1 MLKLEYLAAHFKKNW
16 TQRHYEENLPFIS
29 VGILAAIVC
38 SLYAL
43 LFAGVEHFSL
53 AFFTN
58 NPLLMFIFS
67 PLMLVVSFLLV
78 KKFAPGS
85 SGSGIPQVMACID
98 KPHRHLSSIFLRK
111 SVITIKVLSSLAAVF
126 AGAAIGREGPSL
138 QISAAIANNVGQFF
152 QKFNIKIKMDQLLIT
167 GAAGGLAAAFNT
179 PIGGIVYAIEELSQ
193 DHIRSFK
200 DVLLIS
206 VVISGLTAQLIT
218 GNYLYL
224 GVPEVLTKIGLS
236 NFCIIALVSL
246 VAGILG
252 ALFSKCLTHLLLWR
266 SSKTFRVQILI
277 IIGVGLLVASSFYF
291 LDPRTVYSGKESI
304 NHILFSKGEIPFHEF
319 GARFILP
326 IFSSM
331 TGIAGGIFAPSL
343 SAGASFGGFVST
355 FFDPSMRT
363 ILGITGMVGFLTG
376 VTRTPITSFVLV
388 LEMTN
393 RHSAVFPMI
402 LASVLSTLGAYLVSD
417 KSFYE
422 ESLELI
428 KEQDLASRK
437 DSIQETSP

>member
-16 TQRHYEENLPFIS
+16 THRHYEENLPFIS
-29 VGILAAIVC
+29 VGILAAVVC
-38 SLYAL
+38 SLYAI
-43 LFAGVEHFSL
+43 LFATVEHFSV
-53 AFFTN
+53 AFFTH
-58 NPLLMFIFS
+58 NPLLMFFFS

-78 KKFAPGS
+78 RRFAPGS
-85 SGSGIPQVMACID
+85 SGSGIPQVLACID
-98 KPHRHLSSIFLRK
+98 KSHRHLSSLFLRK
-111 SVITIKVLSSLAAVF
+111 SVITIKMLSSLAAIF

-138 QISAAIANNVGQFF
+138 QISAAIANNVGQLF
-152 QKFNIKIKMDQLLIT
+152 QKFNIKIKMDQLIVT

-224 GVPEVLTKIGLS
+224 GVPEVLNQIGLS

-252 ALFSKCLTHLLLWR
+252 ALFSKSLIYLIVWR
-266 SSKTFRVQILI
+266 SKKTLGMQILI
-277 IIGVGLLVASSFYF
+277 VLGVGLLVAASFYF
-291 LDPRTVYSGKESI
+291 LDPRAVYSGKESI
-304 NHILFSKGEIPFHEF
+304 NHILFSKGVVPFHEF
-319 GARFILP
+319 GARFLLP
-326 IFSSM
+326 LFSSM

-355 FFDPSMRT
+355 FFDPSLRT
-363 ILGITGMVGFLTG
+363 ILGISGMVGFLTG

-437 DSIQETSP
+437 DSVQEKLA

>member
-1 MLKLEYLAAHFKKNW
+1 MLKLDNLLSHFKKNW

-29 VGILAAIVC
+29 VGILTAVVC
-38 SLYAL
+38 SIYAL
-43 LFAGVEHFSL
+43 IFAGVEHFSYT
-53 AFFTN
+53 FFSHN
-58 NPLLMFIFS
+58 RLLMFVVS
-67 PLMLVVSFLLV
+67 PIMMVVSFMLV

-111 SVITIKVLSSLAAVF
+111 SVIAIKILSSLTGVF

-138 QISAAIANNVGQFF
+138 QISAAIANQVGKLF

-179 PIGGIVYAIEELSQ
+179 PVGGIVYAIEELSQ

-206 VVISGLTAQLIT
+206 VVISGLTAQLIS
-218 GNYLYL
+218 GDYLYL
-224 GVPEVLTKIGLS
+224 GVPEVLSVIGLS
-236 NFCIIALVSL
+236 NFSVIALVSL
-246 VAGILG
+246 LAGILG
-252 ALFSKCLTHLLLWR
+252 ALFSKVLMYLVIWR
-266 SSKTFRVQILI
+266 SGKSTQTQIGI
-277 IIGVGLLVASSFYF
+277 VVVIGVLFAASFYF
-291 LDPRTVYSGKESI
+291 LDPRTIYSGKESI
-304 NHILFSKGEIPFHEF
+304 NHVLFSKDEIPFYEF
-319 GARFILP
+319 GTRFIMP

-343 SAGASFGGFVST
+343 SAGASFGGFVSS
-355 FFDPSMRT
+355 FFDPSIRT
-363 ILGITGMVGFLTG
+363 ILGLAGMVGFLTG

-388 LEMTN
+388 LEITN

-402 LASVLSTLGAYLVSD
+402 LASVLSTLGAYLISD

-422 ESLELI
+422 ESLERI
-428 KEQDLASRK
+428 KEQDIASRK
-437 DSIQETSP
+437 DEVDEIRS